1 MRKHIYAGPRTYTF
15 LYDGNYFIDFYQT
28 FHRLV
33 GIVIQICNMSHVY
46 PIKNYILNISSVIIN
61 KNCYIM

>member
-1 MRKHIYAGPRTYTF
+1 MREHIYAAACTYVL
-15 LYDGNYFIDFYQT
+15 LYDGNYFIDFYRT

-33 GIVIQICNMSHVY
+33 DVVIQICNMSHVY